1 VGGSTIQEILTRPAN
16 LGLVSTTTDE
26 KLEAANWDL
35 EPLVEGR
42 GPEAVEPMLTESH
55 DRAEAFAGRYKGRV
69 AELDVTE
76 LAEAMQ
82 EFGAIHD
89 LAGRAGSYAVLS
101 FSLDTADPERGAR
114 MQRARELGAAIETQL
129 LFFDLEWNK
138 LPDERADGLLA
149 APELAF
155 CAHHLRS
162 LRRYLPHQ
170 LSEPEERILTETS
183 VTGNSAFQRLFTE
196 QTSALEIPL
205 PDRDEPASLEEG
217 LSRLQDPDRDRR
229 REAADAVTESLRRDL
244 RSRAF
249 VFNTL
254 LQDKATNDRLRS
266 YPHWLA
272 SRNLANEASDE
283 SVQALIETVQGRYDL
298 ARRWYSLKAR
308 LLGVDKLAY
317 YDRMAPVSDSD
328 DRIPYGDAEE
338 IVLDCYRAFS
348 PELGATAEE
357 FFTGAYMD
365 GPPRPGK
372 RGGAFC
378 SYTVPSAHP
387 YVMLNYTSRPH
398 DVLTMA
404 HELGHGVHASLARP
418 QGIFHFTTPLTL
430 AETASIFGENIVL
443 ERLLERAPGAA
454 ERLDLLAGALD
465 GAVAAV
471 FRQVAMN
478 RFEDAIH
485 TQRRE
490 QGELS
495 VERFGELWLGTQAD
509 LLGDSVELDDD
520 YGIWWSYIW
529 HFVDTPGYVYAYA
542 YGHLLALSVYRKYE
556 EQGEGFVDSYLELL
570 RTGGSRPPEELGA
583 VVGVDLA
590 DPGFWGSGLEL
601 IERQL
606 DAAEAA
612 AREAGRLDNEA
623 PPAPPASQQR

>member
-1 VGGSTIQEILTRPAN
+1 
-16 LGLVSTTTDE
+16 VSTTTDQ

-42 GPEAVEPMLTESH
+42 GPKAVEVMLTESRE
-55 DRAEAFAGRYKGRV
+55 RAEAFAARYKGCV
-69 AELDVTE
+69 AELDATE
-76 LAEAMQ
+76 LEAAMH
-82 EFGAIHD
+82 ELAAIHD

-114 MQRARELGAAIETQL
+114 MQRARELGAAIETHL

-138 LPDERADGLLA
+138 LPDERAEELLT
-149 APELAF
+149 APDLAF
-155 CAHHLRS
+155 CAHHLRN

-183 VTGNSAFQRLFTE
+183 VTGKSAFQRLFTE

-217 LSRLQDPDRDRR
+217 LSRLQDPDRERR

-244 RSRAF
+244 RARAF

-254 LQDKATNDRLRS
+254 LQDKATKDRLRS

-283 SVQALIETVQGRYDL
+283 SVEALIEAVRGRYDL

-308 LLGVDKLAY
+308 LLGLDKLAY

-328 DRIPYGDAEE
+328 DRIPYGEAEE
-338 IVLDCYRAFS
+338 IVLDCYRSFS

-357 FFTGAYMD
+357 FFTGGYMD

-430 AETASIFGENIVL
+430 AETASIFGESIVL

-485 TQRRE
+485 TERRE

-495 VERFGELWLGTQAD
+495 VARFGELWLGTQAD

-556 EQGEGFVDSYLELL
+556 EHGEGFVDSYLELL
-570 RTGGSRPPEELGA
+570 RTGGSRRPEELGA
-583 VVGVDLA
+583 IVGVDLA
-590 DPGFWGSGLEL
+590 DPGFWSSGLEL
-601 IERQL
+601 IARQL

-612 AREAGRLDNEA
+612 AREA
-623 PPAPPASQQR
+623 QRVE